1 MNRPEV
7 RQLLHQAGVRP
18 SKRLGQNFLVDRTV
32 VESIADWI
40 RTESPHLVIE
50 IGPGLGVV
58 TEALGRVAER
68 VVAVELDRR
77 LASLVEKRFR
87 DQGNVA
93 VEIGD
98 VLKFNIAEAAAGRGR
113 AIVFGSLPY
122 RSTAPIL
129 KYLIAQRDAIEA
141 ALLITQQEVA
151 EKLAASPGRDG
162 TALGVLVRAYA
173 EIEILRPI
181 GRGSFEPSPDVESTL
196 WALRFLDE
204 PRFGCDAEAFF
215 LIVRAIYG
223 SRRKM
228 LRRVLQ
234 QLVPASA
241 VATVLESADIPGDVR
256 GETLGFEDLERLA
269 RAVSVH
275 RLKGD
280 NG

>member
-18 SKRLGQNFLVDRTV
+18 SKRLGQNFLADRTV

-40 RTESPHLVIE
+40 RTESPRLVIE

-58 TEALGRVAER
+58 TEALARVAEQ

-77 LASLVEKRFR
+77 LASLARGR
-87 DQGNVA
+87 LRNRGNVTI
-93 VEIGD
+93 ETGD
-98 VLKFNIAEAAAGRGR
+98 ILEFNIAEAAARHGR
-113 AIVFGSLPY
+113 AIIFGSLPY

-129 KYLIAQRDAIEA
+129 KYLIEQRDAIGA

-151 EKLAASPGRDG
+151 EKLAASPGKDG
-162 TALGVLVRAYA
+162 TALGIFVRAYA
-173 EIEILRPI
+173 EIEMLRPI
-181 GRGSFEPSPDVESTL
+181 GRRSFEPSPEVESTL

-204 PRFGCDAEAFF
+204 PRFDCDTEAFF
-215 LIVRAIYG
+215 LIVRAVYG

-234 QLVPASA
+234 QLVSASV
-241 VATVLESADIPGDVR
+241 VAAVLELAGIPGDVR

-269 RAVSVH
+269 RAVAVH

>member
-1 MNRPEV
+1 M
-7 RQLLHQAGVRP
+7 LHQAGVRP
-18 SKRLGQNFLVDRTV
+18 SKRLGQNFLVDRAV

-40 RTESPHLVIE
+40 SADSPCLVIE

-58 TEALGRVAER
+58 TEALARVAER

-77 LASLVEKRFR
+77 LASLVEGRLR
-87 DQGNVA
+87 NQGNVT

-98 VLKFNIAEAAAGRGR
+98 ILEFNLAEAAAGHGR
-113 AIVFGSLPY
+113 VLIFGSLPY

-129 KYLIAQRDAIEA
+129 KYLIAQRDVIGA

-151 EKLAASPGRDG
+151 KKLAASPGKDG

-181 GRGSFEPSPDVESTL
+181 GRGSFEPSPEVESTL
-196 WALRFLDE
+196 WALRFLDK
-204 PRFGCDAEAFF
+204 PRFDCDAEAFF
-215 LIVRAIYG
+215 LLVRAIYG

-234 QLVPASA
+234 QLVAGSE
-241 VATVLESADIPGDVR
+241 VAAVLELAGVSGDVR
-256 GETLGFEDLERLA
+256 GEALGFDELERLA
-269 RAVSVH
+269 RAVAVH